1 MATRKAAP
9 KSEVTGKTMKAGIS
23 AESLANRHQIF
34 ALEYLANGNNAT
46 HAAIKAGYSPASA
59 HNSGHRMLKEPEV
72 MQIIKD
78 HLDKRMSKM
87 ELSADRTMLEIARL
101 AYLDPRKLFKPDGS
115 LVPIQDLDDDSAAA
129 IAGMDLAE
137 IGSGED
143 VIGVL
148 KKIKFADKNSALD
161 KAAKIHKLYSDAVQV
176 TQQQGFTVEQMMK
189 LTSEELAVLKST
201 LTKMGVGY

>member
-9 KSEVTGKTMKAGIS
+9 KSEVTGKAIKAGIKP
-23 AESLANRHQIF
+23 ESLEYRIKLF
-34 ALEYLANGNNAT
+34 VLGYLANGQNAT
-46 HAAIKAGYSPASA
+46 HAAIDAGWSPKSA
-59 HNSGHRMLKEPEV
+59 HDTGYRLLKDPAV
-72 MQIIKD
+72 MQMIKD
-78 HLDKRMSKM
+78 KMGQKMQKM

-101 AYLDPRKLFKPDGS
+101 AYLDPRKLFKKDGS

-129 IAGMDLAE
+129 IAGLDLAE

-148 KKIKFADKNSALD
+148 KKIKFSDKNAALD